1 MSSTDEKV
9 EYLRFLNSENNFN
22 HHRYDKEMLQY
33 EYVRRGDMRASE
45 ESRKILFSGET
56 GHLSDD
62 PLKNMLYLCICNITL
77 VTRFAIEGGMEPEKA
92 YNASDIYIRK
102 YDCAR
107 SIDELITIHD
117 EMIGYFVK
125 AVTAAKK
132 KNPFPRHIIKCMEY
146 INSHLHEKISCA
158 ELAVTVGLN
167 SSYLSSS
174 FRRETGMTISSYITE
189 KRIEAAEN
197 LLRSSDYSL
206 TDISDFLNFSSYSH
220 FARTFRKLR
229 GCSPREYREES
240 FRQTGLRQLR

>member
-33 EYVRRGDMRASE
+33 EYVRSGDIRAVE
-45 ESRKILFSGET
+45 ESRRLLLSGET

-102 YDCAR
+102 YDSAH
-107 SIDELITIHD
+107 STEELLGIHD
-117 EMIGYFVK
+117 EMIGYFVN
-125 AVTAAKK
+125 AVIAAKK
-132 KNPFPRHIIKCMEY
+132 KNAFPRHIIKCMEY

-158 ELAVTVGLN
+158 ELARTAGLN

-174 FRRETGMTISSYITE
+174 FRRETGMTITAYITE

-229 GCSPREYREES
+229 GCSPREYRKET
-240 FRQTGLRQLR
+240 FRHSGLR